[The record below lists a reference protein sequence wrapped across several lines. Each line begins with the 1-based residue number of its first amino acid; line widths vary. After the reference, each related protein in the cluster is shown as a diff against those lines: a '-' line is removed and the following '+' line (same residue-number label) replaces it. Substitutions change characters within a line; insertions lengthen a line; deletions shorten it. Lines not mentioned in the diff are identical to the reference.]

1 MVIEATTQSMTR
13 MEHGLQTSLKTYAL
27 LMGDKMAAGAFG
39 LATNYGQDGTFNL
52 FQAECIRPGKSLTRN
67 GILTPTIA
75 PKYSKQIAFKDIIP
89 GTCNVSA
96 IESVAYFS
104 FFLWSS
110 KLDDRKTLHSMS
122 TINLVSSSLTEF
134 FSNELLRAPVT
145 RHVLAVEVSLIC
157 QSAAY
162 KTRARNE

>member
-1 MVIEATTQSMTR
+1 
-13 MEHGLQTSLKTYAL
+13 ME
-27 LMGDKMAAGAFG
+27 DKMAARAFG

-52 FQAECIRPGKSLTRN
+52 FQAECIQPGKSLTGN
-67 GILTPTIA
+67 GIFTPTIT

-89 GTCNVSA
+89 GTCNVS
-96 IESVAYFS
+96 VAYFF

-122 TINLVSSSLTEF
+122 TINLVSSSLTEL

>member
-1 MVIEATTQSMTR
+1 
-13 MEHGLQTSLKTYAL
+13 ME
-27 LMGDKMAAGAFG
+27 DKMAARAFG

-52 FQAECIRPGKSLTRN
+52 FQAECIRPAKSLTRN
-67 GILTPTIA
+67 GIFTPTIA

-89 GTCNVSA
+89 GTCNVS
-96 IESVAYFS
+96 VAYFF

-122 TINLVSSSLTEF
+122 TINLVSSSLTEL

-157 QSAAY
+157 
-162 KTRARNE
+162 